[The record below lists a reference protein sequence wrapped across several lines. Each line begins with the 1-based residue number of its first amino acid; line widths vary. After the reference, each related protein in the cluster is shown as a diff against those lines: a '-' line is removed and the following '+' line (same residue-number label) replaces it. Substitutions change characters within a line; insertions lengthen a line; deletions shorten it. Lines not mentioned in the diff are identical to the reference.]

1 MTCPVYAGMH
11 LLVYLWPR
19 AARLDAFLTGR
30 NVAEFAW
37 PPYFTDLRTI
47 PVIGKRE
54 RERSEASLETLFFFF
69 FFLI

>member
-54 RERSEASLETLFFFF
+54 REKRSFIGNCFC
-69 FFLI
+69 FFLFI